1 MQSCSCTADTLLRR
15 TSLTAVRVGR
25 QRASCL
31 LKAMNNADARLQRQI
46 MAATA
51 NTLNKTLEGR
61 VSLTSIDDYRIVN
74 NIDAS
79 AVPED
84 LKKDCIL
91 FYTPDTEPL
100 ARKIAAE
107 GSHVQLGNIRW
118 K

>member
-1 MQSCSCTADTLLRR
+1 
-15 TSLTAVRVGR
+15 
-25 QRASCL
+25 
-31 LKAMNNADARLQRQI
+31 

-51 NTLNKTLEGR
+51 STLNKTLEGR
-61 VSLTSIDDYRIVN
+61 PSLSTSIDDYRIVN

-91 FYTPDTEPL
+91 FYTPETEAL